1 MYVKQFWILAP
12 GPESAVIDVGSGD
25 ILGICIG
32 KVLAFSDELPEW
44 SNLNLL
50 IQNEV

>member
-1 MYVKQFWILAP
+1 MYVKQIWILDP

-25 ILGICIG
+25 ILGICIW
-32 KVLAFSDELPEW
+32 KVLALFDEHPEW
-44 SNLNLL
+44 SNLNLP